1 MQTTIGVDVG
11 NYDTKSKSTLT
22 VSGYTAYN
30 NEQLLADNVLVYNGK
45 YYVESIDNRLPFVE
59 DKTYNDQSLIL
70 TLISIA
76 KELIWRIR
84 NEKHLKGNIQDEIL
98 NYDCI
103 NLAIGLPPG
112 HFNKLAKKTVE
123 YYKEKMSK
131 GIKFKYANYDFS
143 FKLGK
148 IECYAQDLTAVI
160 MNQDLTVSD
169 PENGA
174 AKYYIIGIGGYTVDI
189 IPINNGAP
197 EIDNC
202 RSLPLGTRPMFE
214 TIISRIQS
222 STGVTLDEK
231 TVENVLR
238 NKKCFLS
245 EEVKEEVKHN
255 ARLHAEQIVDK
266 CIQAGCLL
274 NIYPA
279 VYVGGGCLLMKD
291 SLAAN
296 SKVCFSEFIEDTH
309 ANARSY
315 EEFLKIKYEFA
326 S

>member
-1 MQTTIGVDVG
+1 MQTTIGIDVG
-11 NYDTKSKSTLT
+11 NYDTKSKHTIT

-59 DKTYNDQSLIL
+59 DKTNNDQSLIL
-70 TLISIA
+70 TLFSIA

-84 NEKHLKGNIQDEIL
+84 NEKHLVGNIQNEIL

-112 HFNKLAKKTVE
+112 HFNKLARKTVE
-123 YYKEKMSK
+123 YYKEQLGK
-131 GIKFKYANYDFS
+131 GVKFKYANYDFS

-148 IECYAQDLTAVI
+148 IECYAQDLTAVV
-160 MNQDLTVSD
+160 MNQNLSVSD
-169 PENGA
+169 AENGP
-174 AKYYIIGIGGYTVDI
+174 AKYYIIGIGGYTVDVV
-189 IPINNGAP
+189 PINNGAP

-231 TVENVLR
+231 TVESVLR
-238 NKKCFLS
+238 DKKCFLS
-245 EEVKEEVKHN
+245 DEVKSEIKYN
-255 ARLHAEQIVDK
+255 ANLHAEQVVDK

-279 VYVGGGCLLMKD
+279 VYVGGGCLLLKD
-291 SLAAN
+291 SLNAN
-296 SKVCFSEFIEDTH
+296 SKVCFSEFIDDIH
-309 ANARSY
+309 ANASSY
-315 EEFLKIKYEFA
+315 EEFLKYKYDFA